1 MVPGDPVENFKKIN
15 RELELYSEALMKKY
29 MAVAATKTD
38 AADADQLDELS
49 AYCRE
54 NGYHFFP
61 ISAVTG
67 SGLDQLLNFLADR
80 VEEDKE
86 KRGQQP
92 AAAGQ

>member
-1 MVPGDPVENFKKIN
+1 MKIN

-38 AADADQLDELS
+38 AADPGQLDELS

-54 NGYHFFP
+54 NGYRFYP

-67 SGLDQLLNFLADR
+67 SGLDSLLNFLADR
-80 VEEDKE
+80 VEEEKE
-86 KRGQQP
+86 KSGPQS
-92 AAAGQ
+92 AIVG